1 MANAA
6 QQVFVPNNVTVEPYP
21 FTEDMER
28 VLVTLLASRP
38 KLYAR
43 LGSALDPKGF
53 TDPVAKLALEA
64 IKAVAHDHGR
74 GPDQTVIVLQRLRRW
89 MGEGKLDQS
98 KLNDVSDLF
107 DAVEDAGL
115 PSEDSVVGEVAPIL
129 TRRAQ
134 RAAIES
140 ALGDYQKRQDPTQAF
155 KLLEKASRIGE
166 VETSTGTLL
175 GEQSFAAM
183 ERLKRFE
190 RMPLGIMEVDDALS
204 GGFLRGTETVYIANT
219 GGGKSQALVQNA
231 TASALRGAFVGY
243 ATLELPEEVIMARL
257 KGNLTG
263 VFVDDILQDPEK
275 CRAELMR
282 LKNNPSYGGIIVGQF
297 TPKVTTPGD
306 LRDWVEA
313 QEAEHGRRMDVLVV
327 DYADRLGAGKAY
339 KKRGK
344 DGADEDNT
352 YASALDVYE
361 ELRIWA
367 DSTRRWVF
375 TASQSQRSAK
385 GDKGGKLTVNDV
397 ADSMHKVRVA
407 DYVVTLNPRD
417 EGATLLWHIAKNRL
431 GKANQNIGPLPVQY
445 ECGRIGPVTWPD
457 GYDSKAFGSGSLF
470 G

>member
-6 QQVFVPNNVTVEPYP
+6 QVFVPSNVKVEPYP

-43 LGSALDPKGF
+43 LGIALDPKGF

-64 IKAVAHDHGR
+64 IRAVAHDHGR
-74 GPDQTVIVLQRLRRW
+74 GPERAVIVIQRLRRW
-89 MGEGKLDQS
+89 MGEGKLDQA
-98 KLNDVSDLF
+98 KLDAVTDMF
-107 DAVEDAGL
+107 DATEDAGL
-115 PSEDSVVGEVAPIL
+115 PSEDAVVSEVAPIL
-129 TRRAQ
+129 TRIAQ

-155 KLLEKASRIGE
+155 KLLEKASRIGAVE
-166 VETSTGTLL
+166 ETSGTLL
-175 GEQSFAAM
+175 GDQSFAAM

-190 RMPLGIMEVDDALS
+190 RMPLGIMEVDDALG

-231 TASALRGAFVGY
+231 CASALRGALVGY
-243 ATLELPEEVIMARL
+243 VTLELPEEVILARL
-257 KGNLTG
+257 KANLTG
-263 VFVDDILQDPEK
+263 VFVDDILADPEK
-275 CRAELMR
+275 CRAPLMAV
-282 LKNNPSYGGIIVGQF
+282 KNNPAYGGIVVGEF

-306 LRDWVEA
+306 LRDWVAGE
-313 QEAEHGRRMDVLVV
+313 EEKLGRHMDVLVV

-344 DGADEDNT
+344 DGAEEQDT

-367 DSTRRWVF
+367 NETRRWVF
-375 TASQSQRSAK
+375 TASQSQRTAK

-457 GYDSKAFGSGSLF
+457 AYNTKLVGGSF
-470 G
+470 F